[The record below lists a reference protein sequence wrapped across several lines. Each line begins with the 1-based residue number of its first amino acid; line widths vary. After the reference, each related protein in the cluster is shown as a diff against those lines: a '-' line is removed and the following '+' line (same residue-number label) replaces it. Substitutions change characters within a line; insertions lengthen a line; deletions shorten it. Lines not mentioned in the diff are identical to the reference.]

1 MFKTWSLK
9 SVCIAYVIVIA
20 LLFGIDSSTSFI
32 NEHFN
37 SFFVDFL
44 QMFAFNPT
52 K

>member
-1 MFKTWSLK
+1 MFKNLVSEIRLHRL
-9 SVCIAYVIVIA
+9 CIA

-32 NEHFN
+32 KEHFN

-44 QMFAFNPT
+44 QMFAFNPA